1 MNMIKNQ
8 LGILKILVLGVILLL
23 TTGCATI
30 STSGDYTLESGRTLR
45 SNLVITS
52 GDSTLEEGSRVTG
65 NVLMTSGHLQVDG
78 EVDGNVVMFSGN
90 VSIGPEGIVHGD
102 IRGTSGTVQ
111 QDGQT
116 SQVEGQIELEQSTFT
131 IGAGFF
137 ASLFG
142 LICGLPL
149 AVIGAVIFLVVAFRR
164 GRIPDE
170 PLEPAAG
177 EGSAQ
182 KLKELK
188 QMLDDGLITDD
199 EYEAK
204 KAELLA
210 GM

>member
-1 MNMIKNQ
+1 MNKKQ
-8 LGILKILVLGVILLL
+8 LRILKILILGLHLLL
-23 TTGCATI
+23 VAGCATV

-52 GDSTLEEGSRVTG
+52 GDATLKEDSRVTG

-102 IRGTSGTVQ
+102 IRGTSGTVL

-116 SQVEGQIELEQSTFT
+116 TQVGGQIELEQSTFT

-142 LICGLPL
+142 LLCGLPL
-149 AVIGAVIFLVVAFRR
+149 ALIIAVILVVVALRR
-164 GRIPDE
+164 GRTPDE
-170 PLEPAAG
+170 PSEPAAG
-177 EGSAQ
+177 ESSAQ

-188 QMLDDGLITDD
+188 QMLDDGLITDE